1 MNRIM
6 GDFTIRKKLYSGF
19 GLVLL
24 LLIIVSVSSYSYL
37 SEVNNSYTYLLQN
50 KSESVQL
57 IKDLRITVETE
68 KSSLYGY
75 VVNGD
80 EESLTAFSAAQSN
93 FERTLTQLKPLI
105 EDRSDKQ
112 IIAGLDL
119 LQSRY
124 SSTAMQVI
132 DSKKQNNSA
141 AYLELIAS
149 QGPVLNKFSSTAE
162 RFVKLQEDDLKAE
175 ADQTMDQVSHIKIL
189 VLTLTAAALLLGVIA
204 SILISRVISNPIRR
218 LQKMAAQI
226 AEGDLRN
233 TLVEIKNKDEIGQLA
248 QAFNNMGNHLRS
260 LIQEVGMNA
269 EQVAASSEELTASA
283 EQTGQA
289 TEHVALITEKLAEG
303 AQVQVNSI
311 EESVALV
318 HKMDGEA
325 KEIAQASIHVKDS
338 VDAAFGLATEGI
350 VAVETA
356 VDQMNAVSANVG
368 DVSQVVRALGESSK
382 EIGDIIAIITDIANQ
397 TNLLSLNAAI
407 EAARAGEH
415 GRGFA
420 VVAGEVR
427 KLAEKTAESGKRV
440 SDVIHSIQLETH
452 RTIEMVSQGE
462 KEVERGIDAVQTAG
476 KSFAEIKDSI
486 RAINEQIQGVSDSS
500 QQMSYGTHELVI
512 AFEQINQITIASSE
526 GTHDVSASAQEQL
539 ASVEEIAAA
548 SRLLSGLAEE
558 LQESISKFTV

>member
-37 SEVNNSYTYLLQN
+37 SEVNNSYTYLLRN

-80 EESLTAFSAAQSN
+80 EESLTAFADAQSK

-141 AYLELIAS
+141 AYLEQIAS

-175 ADQTMDQVSHIKIL
+175 ADQTMDQVSHIKLL
-189 VLTLTAAALLLGVIA
+189 VLTLTAAALLLGVLA

-311 EESVALV
+311 EDSVALV
-318 HKMDGEA
+318 QKMDGEA

-338 VDAAFGLATEGI
+338 VDAAFGLATDGI

-440 SDVIHSIQLETH
+440 SDVIHTIQLETH
-452 RTIEMVSQGE
+452 RTIEMVSRGE

-486 RAINEQIQGVSDSS
+486 RVINEQIQGVSDSS

-512 AFEQINQITIASSE
+512 AFEQINQVTIASSE